1 MVRWD
6 AEGEFVSRIYTLFF
20 FKLSHFS
27 PTHTFI
33 VQETMHNRV
42 KKENDQKEMTK

>member
-1 MVRWD
+1 MQKENSL
-6 AEGEFVSRIYTLFF
+6 AEFIPYF
-20 FKLSHFS
+20 FKSYVKPFPPH
-27 PTHTFI
+27 PHII